1 MNNFQN
7 FKTYL
12 FLSAKKFNISVISKN
27 GSKIYEK
34 DLIINS
40 NNNQLD
46 LSKLDHFLNEN
57 VFKIEKILKEFI
69 KDIYIILDCDNFFSV
84 NISIKKNNYGEKMTQ
99 ENLIYI
105 INEARDQCFETLA
118 GKKLIHTLIDAYRV
132 DNQKFQNLPIDIKCN
147 FFSVDIRFMCLPH
160 EYFKKFEVLVNK
172 YHISIER
179 LISVKYLNNLFSDN
193 DINYP
198 EMARKVIQGYN
209 LNEVVFTKKNPE
221 KSTFFEKFFHFFN

>member
-1 MNNFQN
+1 
-7 FKTYL
+7 
-12 FLSAKKFNISVISKN
+12 
-27 GSKIYEK
+27 
-34 DLIINS
+34 
-40 NNNQLD
+40 
-46 LSKLDHFLNEN
+46 
-57 VFKIEKILKEFI
+57 
-69 KDIYIILDCDNFFSV
+69 
-84 NISIKKNNYGEKMTQ
+84 
-99 ENLIYI
+99 
-105 INEARDQCFETLA
+105 
-118 GKKLIHTLIDAYRV
+118 
-132 DNQKFQNLPIDIKCN
+132 
-147 FFSVDIRFMCLPH
+147 MCLPH

>member
-34 DLIINS
+34 DLIHNS
-40 NNNQLD
+40 NNNEID
-46 LSKLDHFLNEN
+46 LSKLDYFLNEN

-69 KDIYIILDCDNFFSV
+69 EDICIILDCNNFFSV

-118 GKKLIHTLIDAYRV
+118 GKKLIHTLIDSYLV
-132 DNQKFQNLPIDIKCN
+132 DNQKFQNLPKDIKCN
-147 FFSVDIRFMCLPH
+147 FFSVDVRFMCLPQ
-160 EYFKKFEVLVNK
+160 EYFKKFEDLLSK

-179 LISVKYLNNLFSDN
+179 LISVNYLDNLFSGN
-193 DINYP
+193 DINHL

-209 LNEVVFTKKNPE
+209 LNEVVFTKKKLE
-221 KSTFFEKFFHFFN
+221 KKTFFDRFFHFFS